1 MGYELLSSEL
11 WALSF
16 WAYAHELMSL
26 WTEELMGYE
35 QKVKKVQKVFMMPW
49 CDDVMIDWLTFFY
62 LSWSVGIGFI
72 QLFQNHSVFNILFT
86 FSTLGP
92 SDTQIRQETAKAQP
106 WANHVEPTGFT
117 NDCHKKVVCATSVS
131 GFRHQLDFVKLLL
144 V

>member
-1 MGYELLSSEL
+1 M
-11 WALSF
+11 
-16 WAYAHELMSL
+16 
-26 WTEELMGYE
+26 
-35 QKVKKVQKVFMMPW
+35 
-49 CDDVMIDWLTFFY
+49 
-62 LSWSVGIGFI
+62 
-72 QLFQNHSVFNILFT
+72 FT

-117 NDCHKKVVCATSVS
+117 NDCHKKVVCATSES